1 MYLARKNQNSFAMII
16 FSLINYRISYSQEFL
31 KQSFWK
37 MKNVLVTNIFRK
49 IPDIS
54 LSLILSIT
62 TEERCERYIVLQ

>member
-1 MYLARKNQNSFAMII
+1 
-16 FSLINYRISYSQEFL
+16 
-31 KQSFWK
+31 

-62 TEERCERYIVLQ
+62 TEERCERYIILQQVKTKKGLDQITKPISFIIENYKNFPLVPN